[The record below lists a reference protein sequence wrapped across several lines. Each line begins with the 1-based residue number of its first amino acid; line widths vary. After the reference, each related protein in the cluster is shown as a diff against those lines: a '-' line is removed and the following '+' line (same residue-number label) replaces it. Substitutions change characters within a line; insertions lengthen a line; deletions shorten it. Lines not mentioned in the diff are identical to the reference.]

1 MGTGVLQP
9 GIPTT
14 KQPTTSG
21 TDPHSALTGETRTHF
36 TSSLRTHAKREKQT
50 ARKNKTNKK
59 TTSASPPHTSTN
71 VIFILL
77 GGADRNMLD
86 AMVPLKLRVY
96 AFQAQMAEKPGAP
109 QKNKNG
115 AA

>member
-1 MGTGVLQP
+1 MQTEKQP
-9 GIPTT
+9 PERT
-14 KQPTTSG
+14 KQT
-21 TDPHSALTGETRTHF
+21 
-36 TSSLRTHAKREKQT
+36 
-50 ARKNKTNKK
+50 KNDQCK
-59 TTSASPPHTSTN
+59 PPHTSTN

-96 AFQAQMAEKPGAP
+96 AFQARLRKDGGKARRSTK
-109 QKNKNG
+109 KNG